1 MRYLI
6 VSADD
11 LGLTESINAGIIKAY
26 REGIVTNL
34 NLIPAGEA
42 FEDAVGLM
50 KTLKIEETG
59 AHLSLTETRPVSD
72 PQKIPTLLSKGKKF
86 HKNHNIFFFK
96 FILGLIKDDEI
107 YAELENQ
114 LFKIEEAGIKV
125 TNLSSHEHMHIIPRI
140 LNIFVRLCKEHN
152 IPAIRYP
159 RRERIGR
166 RIDIDIIMKRII
178 LSCFAKGMKRVLEGS
193 NIKFPEHFI
202 GFLDSGRLK
211 EDTLIDML
219 SNLGEGITE
228 LVSHPGFLSPGVLDR
243 YPWHM
248 NCEYELYALTSRRV
262 KSIIKDKSIK
272 LITYSEFLSQMR

>member
-11 LGLTESINAGIIKAY
+11 FGLTKSVNEGIAKAY

-42 FEDAVGLM
+42 FEDAVGLI
-50 KTLKIEETG
+50 KGLKIEGTG
-59 AHLSLTETRPVSD
+59 AHLPLTETAPVSS
-72 PQKIPTLLSKGKKF
+72 PQKIPTLLSADGKF
-86 HKNHNIFFFK
+86 HKNHNLFFFK
-96 FILGLIKDDEI
+96 LILGLIKDDEI
-107 YAELENQ
+107 YAELKNQ
-114 LFKIEEAGIKV
+114 LFRIEDAGIKI
-125 TNLSSHEHMHIIPRI
+125 TNLSGHEHIHMIPRI

-159 RRERIGR
+159 HQERISR
-166 RIDIDIIMKRII
+166 LPNIDMLAKRFIV
-178 LSCFAKGMKRVLEGS
+178 SYFSKGMKKILEQGGV
-193 NIKFPEHFI
+193 KYAEHFA
-202 GFLDSGRLK
+202 GLLDSGRLK
-211 EDTLIDML
+211 EAALINIL

-228 LVSHPGFLSPGVLDR
+228 LVSHPGFLSPDVLDR

-262 KSIIKDKSIK
+262 KNIIKDKDIK
-272 LITYSEFLSQMR
+272 LITYRELLS